1 METLG
6 PPVAA
11 ALTGSAL
18 GGGFEI
24 ALAAHHRVGLDAPTV
39 RWQLGERTMG
49 ILPAGGG
56 TVRSARMLGM
66 ATTLRETVGEGVAYT
81 PRWALHRGLVS
92 AYGLLSPVAY
102 G

>member
-1 METLG
+1 
-6 PPVAA
+6 
-11 ALTGSAL
+11 
-18 GGGFEI
+18 
-24 ALAAHHRVGLDAPTV
+24 
-39 RWQLGERTMG
+39 MG